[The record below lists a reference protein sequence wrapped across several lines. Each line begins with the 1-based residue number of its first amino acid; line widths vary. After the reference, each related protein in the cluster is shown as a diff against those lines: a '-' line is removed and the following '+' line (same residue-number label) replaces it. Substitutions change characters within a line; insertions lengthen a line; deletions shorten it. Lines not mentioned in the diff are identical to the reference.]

1 MNTVY
6 DYVLGRL
13 AKCLVWVFCGV
24 AMVFLVAPILSVV
37 PLSFNSEPF
46 FSYPLAGFSFRWYE
60 EFFNSPEWQLAL
72 RNSFIVAVFSTI
84 CACTLGTLAAL
95 GVNRPDCP
103 FKSILMAVLIS
114 PMIIPVIVSAVGMY
128 YAFADV
134 GLINSLT
141 GLVVAH
147 TVLSTPFVVV
157 TVMATLASF
166 DNNLLRAAASL
177 GASPLRAFRLVML
190 PLIAPGIASGALF
203 AFVTSLEE
211 VVVAL
216 YLAGPEQRT
225 LPREMW
231 SGIKQQITP
240 TILAVAT
247 CVVVF
252 SILLQLTVQWLRG
265 RAARRSAKFAS
276 EVI

>member
-6 DYVLGRL
+6 DYLLSRV
-13 AKCLVWVFCGV
+13 AKCVVWLFCGV
-24 AMVFLVAPILSVV
+24 AMVFLVAPILSVI

-46 FSYPLAGFSFRWYE
+46 FSYPLAGFSLRWYQ
-60 EFFNSPEWQLAL
+60 EFFGSPEWQLAL
-72 RNSFIVAVFSTI
+72 RNSLIVAVFSTI

-128 YAFADV
+128 YAFANV

-147 TVLSTPFVVV
+147 TVLSTPFVVI

-177 GASPLRAFRLVML
+177 GASPLKAFRLVML
-190 PLIAPGIASGALF
+190 PLIAPGIVSGALF

-252 SILLQLTVQWLRG
+252 SVLLQLTVQWLRG
-265 RAARRSAKFAS
+265 RAARRAAKFAS
-276 EVI
+276 EMI

>member
-1 MNTVY
+1 MNSLY
-6 DYVLGRL
+6 DYVADRAFKFLMWL
-13 AKCLVWVFCGV
+13 FCGV
-24 AMVFLVAPILSVV
+24 VLIFLVAPILSVI

-46 FSYPLAGFSFRWYE
+46 FSYPLAGFSLQWYE
-60 EFFNSPEWQLAL
+60 EFVNSPAWRLAFS
-72 RNSFIVAVFSTI
+72 NSLIIAVLSTI

-95 GVNRPDCP
+95 GINRRDCP
-103 FKSILMAVLIS
+103 FKNVLMAMLIS

-128 YAFADV
+128 YAFASV

-141 GLVVAH
+141 GLILAH

-157 TVMATLASF
+157 TVVATLATF

-177 GASPLRAFRLVML
+177 GASPLKSFRLIML
-190 PLIAPGIASGALF
+190 PLIGPGIASGALF

-252 SILLQLTVQWLRG
+252 SVLLQLTVQWLKG
-265 RAARRSAKFAS
+265 RAAKRTAKLAS
-276 EVI
+276 C